1 MGLVV
6 GGDGEPRDDLPTDT
20 RTWNPAESAT
30 LSGVFH
36 LLAGLNWTVR
46 TEDGALWMLRA
57 DAENQLEALNP
68 AEGQSVKVFYKKG
81 RFGRATYVVSL
92 LP

>member
-6 GGDGEPRDDLPTDT
+6 GGDGEPMDDLPTDT

-30 LSGVFH
+30 LNGVFH

-46 TEDGALWMLRA
+46 TEDGDLWMLEA
-57 DAENQLEALNP
+57 DAENQLEALDP
-68 AEGQSVKVFYKKG
+68 VEGQAVQVFWKKG
-81 RFGRATYVVSL
+81 RFGRATYFVT